1 LIGLITK
8 EERAMGAYIIRRILQ
23 MILVMLLVTVMV
35 FLMVRLLPGDPIRM
49 FLSSEAQ
56 EEISL
61 EQVAQLRHEYGL
73 DKPMFIQYVDWL
85 GQIATGDLGQSI
97 ITRQKIMN
105 DVKRRIPITFELGII
120 AFLLSICI
128 GIPIGVIAAIRRG
141 TWLDNVLTGFGNLGI
156 CVPSFWLG
164 ILLIYVIGY
173 KLDLLPIFGFTSP
186 FKDFSMNIR
195 QIIMPVI
202 CLGVAPIATGIRLT
216 RSSMLEVLRQDY
228 VRTAWSKGLRE
239 RAVIVKHAL
248 KNGLLPVVTVKG
260 MTLAGIVGGSVL
272 IETVFSIPGMGRF
285 AVEGLFAHDYPIVQA
300 TLLIGGTVTLG
311 ANLLVD
317 LSYGWLDPRIRYR

>member
-1 LIGLITK
+1 
-8 EERAMGAYIIRRILQ
+8 
-23 MILVMLLVTVMV
+23 MILIMLLVTVLV

-49 FLSSEAQ
+49 FLSNEAQ
-56 EEISL
+56 EEVSL

-73 DKPMFIQYVDWL
+73 DRPMFLQYITWL
-85 GQIATGDLGQSI
+85 GQIVRGDLGQSI

-105 DVKRRIPITFELGII
+105 DVKRRVPITFELGII
-120 AFLLSICI
+120 SFILSIVI

-141 TWLDNVLTGFGNLGI
+141 TWMDNFLTAFGNLGI

-173 KLDLLPIFGFTSP
+173 KADLLPIFGFTSLTT
-186 FKDFSMNIR
+186 SVTENIR
-195 QIIMPVI
+195 HIIMPII
-202 CLGVAPIATGIRLT
+202 CLGLAPIATGIRLT

-228 VRTAWSKGLRE
+228 IRTAWSKGLKE
-239 RAVIVKHAL
+239 RLVIIRHAL

-260 MTLAGIVGGSVL
+260 MTLAGIIGGSVL